1 MKQKENTIRFIL
13 ILIVIAFFTVS
24 SGCLRD
30 FDEQE
35 GSNLGI
41 RDIEVSADSV
51 KSTYVWLNVTT
62 YVENMGSDSDSN
74 ATVVLK
80 VFNKNTG
87 LLEKKQE
94 ARIGPIEQWE
104 TKVISQSI
112 SLLKNEDYRIS
123 TTIMDDGKLSY
134 EKWMTLS
141 GLDTLQSD
149 MQDTGIQ
156 IQTIDFLVR
165 ETNSRSVVI
174 QNDIYLK
181 NEGLETSRDYR
192 ILIKAREMDARLV
205 ADKEWTNSG
214 EIEPEETAIIS
225 VNLTVPSGY
234 NYVVEISVWDGN
246 TIVKTDEDYVQL
258 NPEKVIDREQLVQ
271 NKNINT
277 ADFLVEEEEDYKWD
291 SAVEETAYD
300 ETAESPG
307 FTGSIAVI
315 GFIAALYMVRRR
327 LQ

>member
-1 MKQKENTIRFIL
+1 
-13 ILIVIAFFTVS
+13 
-24 SGCLRD
+24 
-30 FDEQE
+30 
-35 GSNLGI
+35 
-41 RDIEVSADSV
+41 
-51 KSTYVWLNVTT
+51 
-62 YVENMGSDSDSN
+62 MGSDSDSN

-149 MQDTGIQ
+149 MQDTGMQ

>member
-1 MKQKENTIRFIL
+1 MIQKRSVYSFL
-13 ILIVIAFFTVS
+13 ILLIVLVSATS

-35 GSNLGI
+35 SSHLGI
-41 RDIEVSADSV
+41 RDVELSADSV
-51 KSTYVWLNVTT
+51 KSTYAWLNVTT
-62 YVENMGSDSDSN
+62 YVENMGADSDSN

-104 TKVISQSI
+104 TKAVSQSI
-112 SLLKNEDYRIS
+112 SLLKSEDYRIS
-123 TTIMDDGKLSY
+123 TTIMDDGQLSY
-134 EKWMTLS
+134 ERKMTLT
-141 GLDTLQSD
+141 GLDTLQND
-149 MQDTGIQ
+149 MHDTGIQ
-156 IQTIDFLVR
+156 IETIDFLVR
-165 ETNSRSVVI
+165 ETSSKGVVI

-181 NEGLETSRDYR
+181 NEGLETSRDYK

-205 ADKEWTNSG
+205 ADKEWISSG
-214 EIEPEETAIIS
+214 EIKPEETAIRS
-225 VNLTVPSGY
+225 VNLTVPAGY

-246 TIVKTDEDYVQL
+246 TIVNTDEDYMQL
-258 NPEKVIDREQLVQ
+258 NPEEVIDKDQLVQ
-271 NKNINT
+271 NKDINT
-277 ADFLVEEEEDYKWD
+277 ADFLVEDEEDYNWEYD
-291 SAVEETAYD
+291 YVAGETTD
-300 ETAESPG
+300 EAETPG

-315 GFIAALYMVRRR
+315 GFIAALYMARRR

>member
-149 MQDTGIQ
+149 MQDTGMQ

-214 EIEPEETAIIS
+214 EIEPEETAIRS

-315 GFIAALYMVRRR
+315 GFIAALYMVGRK

>member
-315 GFIAALYMVRRR
+315 GFIAALYMVGRK

>member
-1 MKQKENTIRFIL
+1 MIQKRSIYSFL
-13 ILIVIAFFTVS
+13 ILLIVLVSATS

-35 GSNLGI
+35 SSYLGI
-41 RDIEVSADSV
+41 RDVELSADSV

-62 YVENMGSDSDSN
+62 YVENMGADSDSN

-94 ARIGPIEQWE
+94 ERIGPIEQWE
-104 TKVISQSI
+104 TKAVSQSI
-112 SLLKNEDYRIS
+112 SLLKSEDYRIS
-123 TTIMDDGKLSY
+123 TSIMDDGKLSF
-134 EKWMTLS
+134 ERKMTLS

-156 IQTIDFLVR
+156 IETIDFLVR
-165 ETNSRSVVI
+165 ETSSKGVVI

-181 NEGLETSRDYR
+181 NEGLETSEDYR

-205 ADKEWTNSG
+205 ADKEWTSSG
-214 EIEPEETAIIS
+214 EIEPEETAIRS
-225 VNLTVPSGY
+225 VNLTVPDGY

-258 NPEKVIDREQLVQ
+258 NPEKVIDRDQLVQ

-277 ADFLVEEEEDYKWD
+277 ADFLMELDEEDYNWEYDDVTEDTVEEE
-291 SAVEETAYD
+291 T
-300 ETAESPG
+300 PG
-307 FTGSIAVI
+307 FTCSFAVI
-315 GFIAALYMVRRR
+315 GFIAALYIVRRR

>member
-1 MKQKENTIRFIL
+1 MKQKENSIRFIL
-13 ILIVIAFFTVS
+13 ILIIIAFFTVS

-30 FDEQE
+30 FGEQK
-35 GSNLGI
+35 GSNLGV
-41 RDIEVSADSV
+41 RDVEISADSV

-74 ATVVLK
+74 ASVVLK
-80 VFNKNTG
+80 IFNKNTG

-104 TKVISQSI
+104 TKAVSQSI
-112 SLLKNEDYRIS
+112 SLLKSGDYRIS
-123 TTIMDDGKLSY
+123 TTIMDDGKLNY
-134 EKWMTLS
+134 ERWMTLS

-156 IQTIDFLVR
+156 IETIDFLVR
-165 ETNSRSVVI
+165 ETSSKGVVI

-181 NEGLETSRDYR
+181 NEGIETSRDYR

-205 ADKEWTNSG
+205 ADKEWISSG
-214 EIEPEETAIIS
+214 EIEPEETVIRS
-225 VNLTVPSGY
+225 VNLTVPAGY
-234 NYVVEISVWDGN
+234 NYAVEISVWDGN

-258 NPEKVIDREQLVQ
+258 NPEKVIDRDQLVQ

-277 ADFLVEEEEDYKWD
+277 ADFLVEEEEDYNWD
-291 SAVEETAYD
+291 YAVAEETA
-300 ETAESPG
+300 EEESPG
-307 FTGSIAVI
+307 FTGSFAVI
-315 GFIAALYMVRRR
+315 GIITALYLVRRR
-327 LQ
+327 LHE

>member
-1 MKQKENTIRFIL
+1 MIQKRSVYSFL
-13 ILIVIAFFTVS
+13 ILLIVLVSATS

-35 GSNLGI
+35 SSHLGI
-41 RDIEVSADSV
+41 RDVELSADSV

-62 YVENMGSDSDSN
+62 YVENMGADSDSN

-104 TKVISQSI
+104 TKAVSQSI
-112 SLLKNEDYRIS
+112 SLLKSEDYRIS
-123 TTIMDDGKLSY
+123 TTIMDDGQLSY
-134 EKWMTLS
+134 ERKMTLT
-141 GLDTLQSD
+141 GLDTLQND
-149 MQDTGIQ
+149 MHDTGIQ
-156 IQTIDFLVR
+156 IETIDFLVR
-165 ETNSRSVVI
+165 ETSSKGVVI

-181 NEGLETSRDYR
+181 NEGLETSKDYR

-205 ADKEWTNSG
+205 ADKEWISSG
-214 EIEPEETAIIS
+214 EIKPEETSIRS
-225 VNLTVPSGY
+225 VNLTVPAGY

-246 TIVKTDEDYVQL
+246 TIVNTDEDYMQL
-258 NPEKVIDREQLVQ
+258 NPEKVIDKDQLVQ
-271 NKNINT
+271 NKDINT
-277 ADFLVEEEEDYKWD
+277 ADFLVEDEEDYNWEYD
-291 SAVEETAYD
+291 YVAGEAADEAET
-300 ETAESPG
+300 PG
-307 FTGSIAVI
+307 FTGPIAII
-315 GFIAALYMVRRR
+315 GFIAALYMARRR

>member
-165 ETNSRSVVI
+165 ETNPRSVVI

-225 VNLTVPSGY
+225 VNLTVPSVY

>member
-41 RDIEVSADSV
+41 RDIEISADSV

-62 YVENMGSDSDSN
+62 YVENMDSDSDSN

-104 TKVISQSI
+104 TKAISQSI
-112 SLLKNEDYRIS
+112 SLLKSEDYRIS

-165 ETNSRSVVI
+165 ETNPRSVVI

-225 VNLTVPSGY
+225 VNLTVPSVY